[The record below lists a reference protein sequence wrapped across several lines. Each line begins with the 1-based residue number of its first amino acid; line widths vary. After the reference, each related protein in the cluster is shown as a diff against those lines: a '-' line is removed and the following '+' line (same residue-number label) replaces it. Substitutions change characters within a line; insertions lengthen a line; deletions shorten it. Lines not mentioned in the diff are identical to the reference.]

1 MYLYVNVWPIVK
13 YNQKLAVRYVV
24 PKIPITS
31 LIKNILLSF
40 HETVVIVAEYSTTDL
55 TGTTGWIAGFFY
67 PKINWL

>member
-1 MYLYVNVWPIVK
+1 MYLYENVWPIVK

-40 HETVVIVAEYSTTDL
+40 HETVVIVAEYSTTDPWYNWL
-55 TGTTGWIAGFFY
+55 GFFY
-67 PKINWL
+67 PKIN